1 MMLSSQTTRSILFT
15 LGLVLSVAYPQAG
28 LSFPSTPAASNTQA
42 TTAVTSQ
49 PGNPGAATTS
59 QSLASA
65 PAANSAPATLPA
77 LRRLIENGHPAQA
90 LVQLDALA
98 AQSPP
103 VAGVQT
109 LRGLAFYNQDRMP
122 QANQAFAAALQ
133 SNPQDQEAAQM
144 RGLTLFRMGRPA
156 EAIPLLLNS
165 TQSLANVASQNSA
178 GYAKADPYYLLAL
191 CYIDTRR
198 YDDARHAFA
207 TQYGFAPDSAA
218 AYLLAARMLL
228 RREYLP
234 VAQEF
239 AAKALA
245 LDPQLPLVH
254 ALLGEIALAGNHLEE
269 AIAQFSSEQQRNP
282 LEPSVYD
289 RLGDAYSRSG
299 NYPLAVAALQRA
311 VLLEP
316 HATGP
321 YILLGKVMLKR
332 QDAVGAANYLERAK
346 AMDPANY
353 MTRSLLGQ
361 AYRTMGRSEEA
372 AREIQAA
379 EQLQAAS
386 EPKIAS
392 PN

>member
-1 MMLSSQTTRSILFT
+1 MQDS
-15 LGLVLSVAYPQAG
+15 
-28 LSFPSTPAASNTQA
+28 PSTASA
-42 TTAVTSQ
+42 PFHGSV
-49 PGNPGAATTS
+49 AATT

-65 PAANSAPATLPA
+65 PAANSVPAALPG
-77 LRRLIENGHPAQA
+77 LRRLIESGHPEQA
-90 LVQLDALA
+90 LVQLDTLV
-98 AQSPP
+98 AQSPAL
-103 VAGVQT
+103 AGVQT
-109 LRGLAFYNQDRMP
+109 LRGLAFYNQDHLP
-122 QANQAFAAALQ
+122 QADQAFAAALQ
-133 SNPQDQEAAQM
+133 ANPQDQEAAQM

-156 EAIPLLLNS
+156 DAIPLLLAS
-165 TQSLANVASQNSA
+165 ARATASSLSEPSASQTTASQTTA
-178 GYAKADPYYLLAL
+178 SQTTASQAKADPYYLLAL
-191 CYIDTRR
+191 CYIDIRR
-198 YDDARHAFA
+198 YDEARHAFA
-207 TQYGFAPDSAA
+207 AQYGFLPDSAA

-269 AIAQFSSEQQRNP
+269 AIAQFASEQQRNP

-289 RLGDAYSRSG
+289 RLGDAYSRQA
-299 NYPLAVAALQRA
+299 NYPEAIAALQRA

-361 AYRTMGRSEEA
+361 AYRAMGRREEA
-372 AREIQAA
+372 AKETQAA